1 MEVVLDAAGIALLEI
16 LQPDR
21 MIFLV
26 FGVCIGLMIG
36 ILPGMSGIAG
46 MALLIPFTYGME
58 PITAIAFL
66 LGLGYQFAAAGSV
79 VYRKAKEQGIGND
92 LPTDW
97 FTEDVHP

>member
-1 MEVVLDAAGIALLEI
+1 MEVVLDAAGMALFEI

-46 MALLIPFTYGME
+46 MALLLPFTYDME
-58 PITAIAFL
+58 PITASRFSFGPRLGHDHKRCHDRRLVRSTRTFL
-66 LGLGYQFAAAGSV
+66 CASNRA
-79 VYRKAKEQGIGND
+79 
-92 LPTDW
+92 
-97 FTEDVHP
+97 